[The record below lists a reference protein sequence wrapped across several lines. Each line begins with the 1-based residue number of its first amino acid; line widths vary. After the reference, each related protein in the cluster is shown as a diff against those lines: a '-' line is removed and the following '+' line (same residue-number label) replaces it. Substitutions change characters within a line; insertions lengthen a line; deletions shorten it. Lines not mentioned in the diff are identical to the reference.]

1 MASSNLNYCLKMA
14 FFLQYGKP
22 QEDIA
27 ISMDS
32 INAVHTFDKFQL
44 FILNHFHMTHYSYM
58 LTAILCLIITL
69 PLEIHKHY
77 FF

>member
-1 MASSNLNYCLKMA
+1 EYGFIQSKSLFENGV
-14 FFLQYGKP
+14 FLQYGKP
-22 QEDIA
+22 QEDTA

-58 LTAILCLIITL
+58 LTAILCLIAFISS
-69 PLEIHKHY
+69 
-77 FF
+77 